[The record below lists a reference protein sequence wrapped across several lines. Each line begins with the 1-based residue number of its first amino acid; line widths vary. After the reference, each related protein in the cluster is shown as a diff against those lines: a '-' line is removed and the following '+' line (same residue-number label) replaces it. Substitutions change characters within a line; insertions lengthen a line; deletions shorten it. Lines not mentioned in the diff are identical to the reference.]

1 MCLNPGSEGKRGSD
15 CGPTQ
20 TLPCVLTTQRWQAG
34 SGPLSPRTSSLSL
47 HLSIAYI
54 LYSSCR
60 TKDERIDF
68 VLMPEY
74 VCNMYFIQSRQTH
87 RPIRLFH
94 YSSGLYLLSDKN
106 ILFYFILFS
115 QDIFNIFD
123 NTLVYNLNTIYYIK
137 FNNYYIH

>member
-1 MCLNPGSEGKRGSD
+1 MSVRDCESDVLAVGARSLSMRLNPGSEGKRGSD

-74 VCNMYFIQSRQTH
+74 VCNMYFIQSPQTH

-106 ILFYFILFS
+106 ILFYFILF
-115 QDIFNIFD
+115 
-123 NTLVYNLNTIYYIK
+123 Y
-137 FNNYYIH
+137 